1 MRFGTGYHLLGLRG
15 SGVGTGVIRSDSSAQ
30 FDEQLFKELKAS
42 LESSVDIDKIR
53 MLTRFIEEKKWDKAL
68 FLKGLNHIKTLEPSN
83 TTFEFKQNSLHLYG
97 FKYKEHQTVN
107 GFYESCLANL
117 DSSRGF
123 VKKVMLDCYNVIY
136 TGEWDKM
143 PNGQGEINYG
153 IADIAKGEFRDGKMV
168 NGKIEFKETSS
179 YRFPRNQNFI
189 QKGKETYSGMLKA
202 TDYFG
207 YEVFDGAGT
216 YRFKNG
222 DVFIGNWVD
231 HLPNGR
237 GTLILNTG
245 ESYEGNWV
253 NGYFQNDGAHSDD
266 NSTRIF
272 FNRNPKPNLS
282 SQIVNLHK
290 ELLLKLPN
298 DYEEDPDTEVIK
310 VK

>member
-123 VKKVMLDCYNVIY
+123 VKKVMLDCYNVIF
-136 TGEWDKM
+136 TGEWNKK
-143 PNGQGEINYG
+143 PTGEGEISYG
-153 IADIAKGEFRDGKMV
+153 IGDIAKGEFRDGKMV
-168 NGKIEFKETSS
+168 NGKIEFSETMS
-179 YRFPRNQNFI
+179 YRFPRNPKFI
-189 QKGKETYSGMLKA
+189 QKGNESYYGDLKA

-207 YEVFDGAGT
+207 YEVFDGTGT
-216 YRFKNG
+216 YSFKNG
-222 DVFIGNWVD
+222 DVFIGNWEN
-231 HLPNGR
+231 HLPNGI
-237 GTLILNTG
+237 GTLTLQTG
-245 ESYEGNWV
+245 ESYEGNWID
-253 NGYFQNDGAHSDD
+253 GYLQNDGAHSDD

-282 SQIVNLHK
+282 SKTVEHYN
-290 ELLLKLPN
+290 LLLGELPN
-298 DYEEDPDTEVIK
+298 DYEMDPNTEV
-310 VK
+310 VKLK